1 MKIDALSQARLWA
14 ETLSLQKPRW
24 YRFWHRGYVQA
35 LKDIQ
40 VILDDDCPIVI
51 MSLSEYK
58 AIEGY
63 YE

>member
-14 ETLSLQKPRW
+14 QTLSSDKPRW